1 MTRRRSRSARGR
13 RRAASGLSRAL
24 LIGLAALLAVALAS
38 LGWLVLVYPKSAGP
52 GRGRELSVEVDP
64 TLELDALATRLHEA
78 GAIESPFFFAIYAR
92 LLGAEDRLRAG
103 PALLTDDMTPH
114 DVLAR
119 VARGY
124 GEPSIRVVIPEGFD
138 RFDVAAR
145 LERWGVCGGDE
156 FLAATEDRAL
166 LDELGIEGPSA
177 EGYLFPDTYRFP
189 QGLGGADA
197 VRRLVEGFE
206 RRGAPMF
213 EEHGLEG
220 LARELA
226 WGRHEALILASIV
239 EKEAVAEEERPIIA
253 RVFMNRLSVP
263 GFSPRR
269 LQADPT
275 VSYGCRA
282 APELAPSCS
291 ARTGRA
297 ITRAMLQD
305 RANLYNTYRHE
316 GLPPGPICN
325 PGASSIRAVLTAA
338 PHEYLYFVARGGGR
352 HTFSATLEEHNAA
365 VARLRARERRE

>member
-24 LIGLAALLAVALAS
+24 LIGLAALIAVALAS

-64 TLELDALATRLHEA
+64 TLELDALAARLHEA
-78 GAIESPFFFAIYAR
+78 GAIESPLFFATYAR

-103 PALLTDDMTPH
+103 PALLTDDMTPR

-145 LERWGVCGGDE
+145 LERWGVCGEDE
-156 FLAATEDRAL
+156 VLAATEDRAL

-189 QGLGGADA
+189 QGLGGAEA

-220 LARELA
+220 LARELS
-226 WGRHEALILASIV
+226 WGRHDALILASIV

-365 VARLRARERRE
+365 VARLRARERRD

>member
-1 MTRRRSRSARGR
+1 VTRRRSRSARGR
-13 RRAASGLSRAL
+13 RRASSGLSRAL
-24 LIGLAALLAVALAS
+24 LIGLAALIAVALAS

-64 TLELDALATRLHEA
+64 TLDLDALAARLHEA
-78 GAIESPFFFAIYAR
+78 GAIESPLFFATYAR

-103 PALLTDDMTPH
+103 PALLTDDMTPR

-119 VARGY
+119 VAHGY

-145 LERWGVCGGDE
+145 LERWGVCGEDE

-166 LDELGIEGPSA
+166 LEELGIEGPSA

-220 LARELA
+220 LARELS

-305 RANLYNTYRHE
+305 RVNLYNTYRHE

-365 VARLRARERRE
+365 VARLRARERRD